1 MLETNLTIKQIY
13 SGNANSGIVHI
24 CWNLKFEIFPFQR
37 RCSLVMRSDELHVS
51 VLWCLYSNNQS
62 LRPPYKSKFS
72 KITLNIKFFEGC
84 HVAQSG
90 QNYAS
95 CKKVLSDK
103 IDVPQRRRINQV
115 KGKRRRTPLAVCTTL
130 DSVTLPWSCFA
141 LGVLLDQSGYWEH
154 QTLPPYFRIVD
165 SVKTG
170 DPKHVLSDLQIHAF
184 NTDLEKAMNF

>member
-1 MLETNLTIKQIY
+1 MLENNLTKSTQWMQILGLCTY
-13 SGNANSGIVHI
+13 VGTWS
-24 CWNLKFEIFPFQR
+24 LKYFHFNGGAQ
-37 RCSLVMRSDELHVS
+37 
-51 VLWCLYSNNQS
+51 LWCGVMNCMFLSSDVYIQTINLSV
-62 LRPPYKSKFS
+62 PHISKFS

-141 LGVLLDQSGYWEH
+141 LGVLLDQSRYWEH

>member
-13 SGNANSGIVHI
+13 SLNANSGIVHI
-24 CWNLKFEIFPFQR
+24 CWNSKFEIFPFQR
-37 RCSLVMRSDELHVS
+37 RCSLVMPSDELHVS

-62 LRPPYKSKFS
+62 LRPPAHISKFS

-115 KGKRRRTPLAVCTTL
+115 KGKRRRTPLAVCIAL

-141 LGVLLDQSGYWEH
+141 LGVYSSVRNSYSHPDLLLIH
-154 QTLPPYFRIVD
+154 QQHHHPTFSD
-165 SVKTG
+165 HTG
-170 DPKHVLSDLQIHAF
+170 PQHWTFTFWATTAI
-184 NTDLEKAMNF
+184 

>member
-1 MLETNLTIKQIY
+1 M
-13 SGNANSGIVHI
+13 NANSGIVHI
-24 CWNLKFEIFPFQR
+24 CWSLKFEIFPFQR

-62 LRPPYKSKFS
+62 LRPPAHISKFS

-115 KGKRRRTPLAVCTTL
+115 KGKRRRTPLAVCTAL
-130 DSVTLPWSCFA
+130 NSLTLPWSFFA

>member
-1 MLETNLTIKQIY
+1 MLLLKYFLLCFPMLENNLTLKEIY
-13 SGNANSGIVHI
+13 SVNANSGIVHI

-62 LRPPYKSKFS
+62 LRPHKSKFS
-72 KITLNIKFFEGC
+72 KITLNINFVEGC

-115 KGKRRRTPLAVCTTL
+115 KGNRRRTPFLQFVQHWIQLRCLDLAL
-130 DSVTLPWSCFA
+130 
-141 LGVLLDQSGYWEH
+141 H
-154 QTLPPYFRIVD
+154 
-165 SVKTG
+165 
-170 DPKHVLSDLQIHAF
+170 
-184 NTDLEKAMNF
+184 